1 MSIFTYTD
9 KVRIPDLDNNLNLSK
24 KGTIRMMQEAA
35 NLASTQCG
43 YGITNMNDT
52 GKTWVLLYWRIKTIE
67 NVRYNEEVTIKTWT
81 DFSKGIYSNRK
92 FEIYSNDMLVAIAD
106 SKWLFVDTK
115 DHSIQ
120 KITDELISLFGETK
134 KELFESD
141 LTIRIKLSENA
152 TKAYEYIPLKRDLD
166 INGHV
171 NNISFLD
178 IALDALPNEVN
189 IEKFNY
195 LTIVYKKEIMYG
207 EKISCYFEN
216 INDEYN
222 VYLYSE
228 DTNTL
233 HAKITLKEQE

>member
-1 MSIFTYTD
+1 
-9 KVRIPDLDNNLNLSK
+9 
-24 KGTIRMMQEAA
+24 MMQEAA

-134 KELFESD
+134 KELFEND
-141 LTIRIKLSENA
+141 LNIRIKLSENA

-178 IALDALPNEVN
+178 IALEALPDEVN
-189 IEKFNY
+189 SEKFNH

-207 EKISCYFEN
+207 EKIACYFEN
-216 INDEYN
+216 IDDEYI
-222 VYLYSE
+222 VYLCSV
-228 DTNTL
+228 DTNIL